1 MAIYQE
7 TTRQKAAF
15 IPVTTRSTFAL
26 LLIALLTTA
35 ALVVSGCVEEP
46 SPVGSRLIPDSD
58 LLRIDTASAR
68 SVGSSNGVRIPGP
81 SPIRWIV
88 GQANGVEAWG
98 LVRFL
103 TLPDTF
109 RNVTIL
115 GAELRVRVNY
125 HIGEPAGTWSV
136 AIHRILQHWGVDSLT
151 IDSVKAAGFYELAP
165 RSSFSAS
172 AIADTADLFL
182 PLDINLVHRW
192 LDPSIDTTFQ
202 NHGILLRPTNGTAAK
217 GFVKGNTEAFQQRPL
232 LIVRY
237 RRAGAAQPDTA
248 RLVGTVEAFVAQPKN
263 QTWKSDTSR
272 LFIQSGVATRST
284 VEFRIENVP
293 ANVSIHRAILELTL
307 DAASSRLNT
316 YSTDSLHAYY
326 ISDDGTFERFVA
338 LGEPE
343 SRAGLKVYR
352 FNLSSLVQLWFRSN
366 EKRRVTIGGRTEASS
381 LDRFVLYG
389 SAAPESLRPTLII
402 TYSPVQ

>member
-1 MAIYQE
+1 M
-7 TTRQKAAF
+7 
-15 IPVTTRSTFAL
+15 TTRSISSLSFA
-26 LLIALLTTA
+26 ALLTTA
-35 ALVVSGCVEEP
+35 FLAVSGCVEEP

-58 LLRIDTASAR
+58 LLRIDTASTR
-68 SVGSSNGVRIPGP
+68 SVGSSNSVRIPGP

-88 GQANGVEAWG
+88 GQANGVETWG

-103 TLPDTF
+103 ALPDTF

-125 HIGEPAGTWSV
+125 HIGEPSGTWSV
-136 AIHRILQHWGVDSLT
+136 DIHRILQHWGVDSLT

-172 AIADTADLFL
+172 AIADTADVLL
-182 PLDINLVHRW
+182 PLNINLVHRW
-192 LDPSIDTTFQ
+192 LDPGIDTTFQ

-217 GFVKGNTEAFQQRPL
+217 GFVKGNAEELLQRPL

-237 RRAGAAQPDTA
+237 QKSGAAQPDTA
-248 RLVGTVEAFVAQPKN
+248 RLGGTVEAFVAELKS

-272 LFIQSGVATRST
+272 LFIQSGVATRSI
-284 VEFRIENVP
+284 VDFSIDNVP
-293 ANVSIHRAILELTL
+293 AKASIHRAILELTL
-307 DAASSRLNT
+307 DAASSRINT
-316 YSTDSLHAYY
+316 YSTDSLQAYY
-326 ISDDGTFERFVA
+326 ISNDGTFERLLA

-343 SRAGLKVYR
+343 TQAGLKVYR

-366 EKRRVTIGGRTEASS
+366 EARRVAIGGRTEASS

-389 SAAPESLRPTLII
+389 SAAPESLRPKLII